1 MRNRNFLLKPLIKWV
16 FLIFLLTLSV
26 TETVFAQTEA
36 ENAEKLWNL
45 RQSEIEQL
53 YQEGNLASALNS
65 AQEAVSLAEQAV
77 GGGGLRPR

>member
-16 FLIFLLTLSV
+16 FLIFLLTLIV

-65 AQEAVSLAEQAV
+65 AQEAVSLAGQVSLCA
-77 GGGGLRPR
+77 G